1 MKNNTIFKRFILLFM
16 AAAIA
21 MTSIPIP
28 AAAKEKGGNKAT
40 MVMRYNL
47 FQNKEFT
54 LYGHTHRSMT
64 YYMVGME
71 DGSVPA
77 FCLQPG
83 RRLPNFTQSEYE
95 LYPVDPA
102 QSVPVVGSFERYLPM
117 TLAYE
122 WMLENYYDPP
132 RYAVVQTYLW
142 GCMAGVQLDWNT
154 QKPVMERL
162 SAVMKEPRILS
173 LYEELKEYVKDG
185 IQDYYSTENTS
196 LPGWNGTQQR
206 MELKDGIYELTLDIS
221 SCPQLQETVWSF
233 PEAGWSY
240 QLAPGGDSITFRY
253 QGNGTPSGTICSGEL
268 SGIDTR
274 FFAYIFQPPEPFQ
287 MQMGWLDM
295 NRPPAVVS
303 FSLGDTPGVNLP
315 DSPGVELYRHS
326 EVFEADYKIDLEKY
340 CGETDQRLEGA
351 SFQVWEGFDL
361 DQIRT
366 EDYIEGEPD
375 GLFGEVYANCMSPE
389 PEEYVLCDIM
399 TTNQNGYASHSDFKN
414 YNYNKTYCMG
424 HPAPEWIQC
433 DHGKE
438 EKEGEGSEEEECGCE
453 EENERLRQQWQA
465 EQELC
470 SSTCDFH
477 VQNEDE
483 DNHSQDSS
491 AREEM
496 LADRDATYEN
506 FIGLEYSYTLKE
518 QNACAGYIL
527 HGKHRDDQPIETVT
541 LTSAQ
546 DGGRMREADAIR
558 EMSEAPGAESRSYR
572 DRRSLAGVKK
582 WLTQTLPEQVEGI
595 LDELREIVEIK
606 TEELENLPEKEEG
619 VDGDKKPGADGSVEE
634 EMPGNGEGTEGDETG
649 EPDDSETSGSGEGG
663 TETAPG
669 KPGTGG
675 GTEEEEPGKPGNPG
689 NSDKPGIGEGGTG
702 TAPGKPGT
710 EGGTEEEEPGKP
722 GDPGNPDKPGIEEG
736 ETGIN
741 PGKPGTG
748 EGTDSEK
755 PDDPGNSDKPGT
767 GEGETGTNPG
777 KPGIGDGS
785 DGEEPDRPDDPGNSD
800 KPGLGE
806 GETGT
811 NPENSGTGEEVGS
824 EKPGK
829 PDDPDNSDK
838 PGPEEGENGTNPEN
852 PETGERTDS
861 EKTGKPDKPD
871 NSDKPGA
878 EESETGTNPEKPRTG
893 ERTEGDESDKPGNPG
908 NSDKPGSEENETGTN
923 PGNSGTSKSG
933 KETESVSNSSAPETG
948 ADTDHQE
955 PDDSTPRSEA
965 EQTRADSSSPKARE
979 SSKNTVLKTDPDR
992 QPKMPPESEHNADK
1006 SDSIAPA
1013 PSENTNSKDTPIT
1026 NPEKASNGAD
1036 PSSIQ
1041 LTSAHFPPQAS
1052 ITRRK
1057 IGLRLSAPKAT
1068 PSTPSNIFQDDSSGC
1083 ETEFYQY
1090 TRRAPEPSADD
1101 FLSPWLPSSS
1111 EPSPRIFD
1119 LNRMRESF
1127 SRLLKSE
1134 DGFITL
1140 SLPDFIDDT
1149 EPSMDTSGY
1158 GNPGDILYTFKI
1170 WNHRTEGRLHINK
1183 RDLELDQLAPEAGGG
1198 QTQGDATL
1206 EGAVYGLF
1214 AAQDII
1220 HPDGKS
1226 GVIYQ
1231 KHDLTA
1237 IAATDREGNA
1247 SFLAYTEVPGTT
1259 LGADGTVQMPQ
1270 NSSAPENLYNGSSI
1284 SSSSEGFGTI
1294 TYPDYEGKNGNSWIG
1309 RPLLMGSY
1317 YIRELSRSEG
1327 YELSVYGKT
1336 QPDTNQTAKTDTIPE
1351 AQGTARVKYGLSE
1364 NNSMEADG
1372 TWNEFV
1378 IEHQGTEQGYDMTLT
1393 GYPEGTRIF
1402 RQKIR
1407 QKTEKTSTITG
1418 TRKEIKKDSFGNTVY
1433 QTAAGGEYKTGPN
1446 GNPLERPWTEG
1457 DTRIPAGEAYP
1468 YRFRTSPQLTGDA
1481 LPEDLSKWDFPV
1493 DGDYLKVQVNSMLRQ
1508 LGCQPAEPEQG
1519 APWINLEL
1527 TGSRNSQAAA
1537 QILDWFTAHGFYDQ
1551 GSAEEIYQ
1559 QDGVWYARL
1568 YYDSTSG
1575 NEACPAVYDSAS
1587 RSLYIRKNGTLEGGQ
1602 AFHYWISKAQGEFR
1616 LESRLAQVMEKQEI
1630 TGEVRLEEDL
1640 DARLETIYQPLYET
1654 YRPGEALL
1662 DRNGNPIPVME
1673 EVPVYEEIEISVDE
1687 LELIPVDTR
1696 YDREQGTY
1704 SIHEEITSDGETSYR
1719 AVTDRSAIIYEGK
1732 TMPYSQY
1739 LTQVGG
1745 ASVYAFVTEPETD
1758 PDSYIRFAR
1767 LEYPGQDI
1775 PVQDGNTGAR
1785 PIVLHERVIRQPIRV
1800 TKDIAK
1806 SSYDG
1811 VNTYGSVHNDAM
1823 TNFLGLFTGGRE
1835 HKGTGQ
1841 VSHFR
1846 FKLYLKQNLE
1856 HLYADEN
1863 GRLISRYTGR
1873 PEFKDQTQVVFQ
1885 PPEGAAGWPLLE
1897 KKEDGTPDY
1906 KKFFSALY
1914 AARALEEGNRQRLKE
1929 FVLEYDPIEARKKE
1943 ILQKN
1948 PHLNSDQAYA
1958 LALAQAMEEGEQY
1971 MKPFKGLD
1979 SILSVQW
1986 DSEPEGGEDKD
1997 KTTLQC
2003 NTKHGTDHYYGSSV
2017 PLPYGTY
2024 VMTEQVPQSDEFA
2037 NRHYQ
2042 IRDPEEVVLPFV
2054 PSDAEGE
2061 MDYTAGNPYFRY
2073 NSKDTPEEL
2082 IRKYKIRFNEETHI
2096 IEANGQNGS
2105 FEIYKYGLC
2114 PDARPGH
2121 SLTSKEPYETEYMD
2135 GRNPEIAAIYQGYSS
2150 QSEEKGLADQVRYE
2164 GNETESGETE
2174 LRDQVPVMSGI
2185 GRAIHGKYAP
2195 MLVPWSVTEPAPGE
2209 EGRYKAYAYQD
2220 VENTYYRSRL
2230 RIEKLDA
2237 ETGDNILHDGALF
2250 KIYAAKRDAKKE
2262 ENGTITGT
2270 GRVLFGPAVDAE
2282 GNPVTDLDGRQILYP
2297 RVGASNS
2304 SGDDLPIRLDREGI
2318 PLYDESQLISQKD
2331 TSGNET
2337 GIFRAFSTEQEILA
2351 DGEVKKEVTG
2361 FIETYEPL
2369 GAGAYVLVEID
2380 APKGY
2385 TKSRPV
2391 AFEIYGDEVT
2401 YYEEL
2406 NQPDGTHQGWEQK
2419 PADRYQY
2426 ALPLEEGNIQKT
2438 ETVSRIPV
2446 KDHPSRVQ
2454 IHKVEDGDSLIG
2466 NENGLLEKDSQGQT
2480 EASGGFSS
2488 QVMVNDTGDGLIYQ
2502 IWGRE
2507 EKLKERGD
2515 VRDIRYDEESGRWT
2529 GFVTKAMDRWSE
2541 EIIEGTEKALRSM
2554 AGVKLLYHMDGTFS
2568 GKGIRFGIS
2577 VSRAGLALYEGIQ
2590 LEPIASG
2597 GYKGVKPVWENGKIA
2612 QIINEN
2618 TGIHKEL
2625 AVTGHTNPAF
2635 QTAGH
2640 KIWDAVPV
2648 KNPPVSLYFYDLSS
2662 VPSRREEE
2670 TGHLQI
2676 LDDGGNFLCYAD
2688 ETTGMAYVYDEF
2700 GRMIAYVSDENNEK
2714 RLVHSIQVTEQE
2726 EGRSIYQKKQTEDDE
2741 NGLPVSYTSWEMT
2754 EKEEAWVTDQSTGP
2768 DGSPETAGGVHEIA
2782 RLPFGAYILQEEDVP
2797 YDQGYIQSAYQG
2809 MILEDTDQVQKYFLQ
2824 NVFTRAAFAKIDVRT
2839 QKEIVG
2845 AGMTL
2850 YKARLDENGDPV
2862 RDGEGRYQKGDV
2874 YHTWISGYAYDDRG
2888 NLKTDGE
2895 GNPVVTTEPH
2905 WIDHIPVGPYVLEE
2919 TSCPYDQGY
2928 VQSNTVNIDIL
2939 ETGQVQSFEME
2950 DDFSA
2955 LDIKKAD
2962 AKTGELLYEDSPVIL
2977 ALYRADADE
2986 NGNPVYK
2993 EEDLIFTFRA
3003 ATHQDGQAVAATGR
3017 YEPDSS
3023 ENRPIMKYDYQ
3034 YQEIPGTKQGRFYYT
3049 EQGSVR
3055 MEYLPVGHYVL
3066 AEKENPEGYAT
3077 ADPIFI
3083 YIEDKGHLE
3092 EIQYSRM
3099 EDEPLRIQV
3108 SKTAVTGG
3116 KEIAG
3121 AKLAIY
3127 QVKEDGKPEEHPLIL
3142 HIPVENGAYEDREAV
3157 WITGLDGAYTQED
3170 QELGRIPEGFL
3181 PGDLRPHLVEYIPEG
3196 EYILREEM
3204 TPYGFLQSVDVPFS
3218 IVDTQVVQK
3227 AEMVDQIP
3235 VGRLEL
3241 VKHDADDTAQTLQGA
3256 WFRLENKTLGTV
3268 WAEAVTDEQG
3278 RLAFSG
3284 MPIGYLDNQGKFCP
3298 YTYLCTEFQAA
3309 PGHMLTL
3316 KPFEFQF
3323 EYQDEHTKT
3332 IVLPFDP
3339 VNDSNRVVVEKRLG
3353 ATEELL
3359 EGALLRLE
3367 RKNAGQDIWELVEE
3381 WISGKQPHMI
3391 RALAAG
3397 EYRLREIQ
3405 APEGFTLLE
3414 EPVYFTVQDGMTEIP
3429 QLVMRNYASIV
3440 EVEKVNG
3447 TTGALLGGARLE
3459 LIRKSDGTVIRQ
3471 WTSEEGK
3478 GQAFYGLEPGIY
3490 MIREL
3495 EAPEG
3500 YEKAP
3505 DKEIEITGDQSAV
3518 QKFTF
3523 ENTKITSSG
3532 GGGGGK
3538 PKPDS
3543 ISFKKTDMS
3552 GRSLEGAE
3560 FTFYDQ
3566 KGGVM
3571 AIAVS
3576 GADGSLHIPKPEDGT
3591 YTFRETKAPEGYAL
3605 NPDTFTFTIRGKEL
3619 ITGTYEI
3626 KNEELKVVLKK
3637 EDGMTRERLSGARLQ
3652 VIQEGGEIL
3661 EGVTGEDGTLTL
3673 QLLKPGAYLVRE
3685 IEAPEGYQRTDQEYH
3700 FTVHSDGTIQGNT
3713 TIINFKEERRLGIIT
3728 AWYRPSPLSGQGYLN
3743 GEGGDRTILATGD
3756 ERPFYEL
3763 AALGAV
3769 SIVGLFLCL
3778 LRMKKRK
3785 AGKWFLAVTLTLFTI
3800 FGSTRQTWAY
3810 ESQEN
3815 EMAYVEKELN
3825 YPGVEDSFQPPASAG
3840 FMIQNHMTGGEQKVF
3855 LPIIKAYDLNQRWE
3869 EGFRLELDSGIL
3881 DGDYYLLG
3889 DRAVDRETFLSEEGL
3904 LSCEAD
3910 ILKAAGLPPEG
3921 YRIRKVEREGE
3932 RILCTGEKRV
3942 RDCRAVY
3949 GGYAGLEKDDGGQTS
3964 PEPNSGYGITWVV
3977 LGAVLLL
3984 GIAWKLMAGPG
3995 LIPVFT
4001 GLFLS
4006 GILFSAGSLAGMVRS
4021 DQAEARQY
4029 EALREQTFSQDEVKA
4044 EEYRISTSPPGGPLS
4059 IDEEGLRSINPDY
4072 RFWIRIPGTE
4082 VDYPVVQH
4090 PDDREYYLARD
4101 FYGKESSAGSI
4112 FAEEGDLLKE
4122 GGNTVLYGHNR
4133 RDGSMFGGLKAFLD
4147 PAYRKEHPDLYLYY
4161 QGAWIRCPIRL
4172 AQVRP
4177 EEDKTLYQEES
4188 SGRVTLS
4195 TCHGKGQRM
4204 ILQADLPGGSK

>member
-16 AAAIA
+16 AAVIA

-28 AAAKEKGGNKAT
+28 AAAKEKSGNKAT

-142 GCMAGVQLDWNT
+142 GCMAGAQLDWNT

-185 IQDYYSTENTS
+185 VQDYYSTENTS

-206 MELKDGIYELTLDIS
+206 MELKEGIYELTLDIS

-233 PEAGWSY
+233 PETGWSY
-240 QLAPGGDSITFRY
+240 QLSSGGESITFRY

-361 DQIRT
+361 DQICT

-389 PEEYVLCDIM
+389 PEEYFLCDIM
-399 TTNQNGYASHSDFKN
+399 TTDQNGYASHSDFKN

-433 DHGKE
+433 DHEKE

-477 VQNEDE
+477 VQNENE
-483 DNHSQDSS
+483 DNHSQDPS

-506 FIGLEYSYTLKE
+506 FIALEYSYTLKE
-518 QNACAGYIL
+518 QNARAGYIL

-546 DGGRMREADAIR
+546 DGGRIREADAIR
-558 EMSEAPGAESRSYR
+558 EMSAALISESRSYR

-582 WLTQTLPEQVEGI
+582 WLTQTLPEGVERI

-606 TEELENLPEKEEG
+606 TEELEDLPEKEEG
-619 VDGDKKPGADGSVEE
+619 VDGDKKPGADDFVEE
-634 EMPGNGEGTEGDETG
+634 EKPGSGEGMEGDETDD
-649 EPDDSETSGSGEGG
+649 PDDSETSGAGEGETG
-663 TETAPG
+663 TNPE
-669 KPGTGG
+669 KPGTGDG
-675 GTEEEEPGKPGNPG
+675 SDGEEPDKPDDSG
-689 NSDKPGIGEGGTG
+689 NSDKPGTGESETETNPEKPGTGEG
-702 TAPGKPGT
+702 ADSEKPGKP
-710 EGGTEEEEPGKP
+710 EKP
-722 GDPGNPDKPGIEEG
+722 GNSGNPGSEED
-736 ETGIN
+736 ETGTN
-741 PGKPGTG
+741 PEKPGTG

-755 PDDPGNSDKPGT
+755 P
-767 GEGETGTNPG
+767 
-777 KPGIGDGS
+777 
-785 DGEEPDRPDDPGNSD
+785 
-800 KPGLGE
+800 
-806 GETGT
+806 
-811 NPENSGTGEEVGS
+811 
-824 EKPGK
+824 
-829 PDDPDNSDK
+829 
-838 PGPEEGENGTNPEN
+838 
-852 PETGERTDS
+852 
-861 EKTGKPDKPD
+861 GKPDKPD
-871 NSDKPGA
+871 N
-878 EESETGTNPEKPRTG
+878 
-893 ERTEGDESDKPGNPG
+893 PG
-908 NSDKPGSEENETGTN
+908 NSDNPEPAKGETGA
-923 PGNSGTSKSG
+923 NSRNAGSLESG
-933 KETESVSNSSAPETG
+933 KERESVSDSSAPKTG
-948 ADTDHQE
+948 ADTDRQE
-955 PDDSTPRSEA
+955 MDDSTPRSEA
-965 EQTRADSSSPKARE
+965 EQAGADSSSPKARE
-979 SSKNTVLKTDPDR
+979 SSKNKELKTDPDR
-992 QPKMPPESEHNADK
+992 QPKTPPESEHNADK
-1006 SDSIAPA
+1006 SDSTAPA
-1013 PSENTNSKDTPIT
+1013 PAESANKKDSKETPIT
-1026 NPEKASNGAD
+1026 DPGKASSGAD
-1036 PSSIQ
+1036 PASTQ
-1041 LTSAHFPPQAS
+1041 LTSAHFSPQAS

-1057 IGLRLSAPKAT
+1057 IGLRLSAHKAT
-1068 PSTPSNIFQDDSSGC
+1068 PSTPSNIFRDDPSGC

-1090 TRRAPEPSADD
+1090 TRQALEPSADD
-1101 FLSPWLPSSS
+1101 LSSPWLPSSS

-1134 DGFITL
+1134 DGSITL

-1183 RDLELDQLAPEAGGG
+1183 RDLELGQLAPEASGG

-1378 IEHQGTEQGYDMTLT
+1378 IEHQGTEQGYDITLT

-1433 QTAAGGEYKTGPN
+1433 QTAAGGEYKIGPD
-1446 GNPLERPWTEG
+1446 GNPMERPWTEG

-1468 YRFRTSPQLTGDA
+1468 YRFRTSPQLTGNA
-1481 LPEDLSKWDFPV
+1481 LPEDLSKWDLPV
-1493 DGDYLKVQVNSMLRQ
+1493 DGDYLKAQVNSMLRQ

-1527 TGSRNSQAAA
+1527 TGSLNSQAAA

-1551 GSAEEIYQ
+1551 GITDEVYQ
-1559 QDGVWYARL
+1559 QDGIWYARL

-1587 RSLYIRKNGTLEGGQ
+1587 RSLYIRKTGTLEGGQ

-1630 TGEVRLEEDL
+1630 TGEVRVEEDL
-1640 DARLETIYQPLYET
+1640 EARLETIYQPMYET
-1654 YRPGEALL
+1654 YRPGEVLL

-1673 EVPVYEEIEISVDE
+1673 EVPVYKEIEISVDE
-1687 LELIPVDTR
+1687 LELIPVEAR
-1696 YDREQGTY
+1696 YDREQGAY
-1704 SIHEEITSDGETSYR
+1704 SIHEEILSDGETSYR
-1719 AVTDRSAIIYEGK
+1719 AVTDRSTITYEGK
-1732 TMPYSQY
+1732 TIPYSQY

-1775 PVQDGNTGAR
+1775 PVQDGSTGVR
-1785 PIVLHERVIRQPIRV
+1785 PMVLHERVIRQPIRV

-1856 HLYADEN
+1856 HLYADEH
-1863 GRLISRYTGR
+1863 GGLISRYTGR

-1885 PPEGAAGWPLLE
+1885 PPEGPVGWPLLE

-1914 AARALEEGNRQRLKE
+1914 AAKALEEGNRQRLKE
-1929 FVLEYDPIEARKKE
+1929 FVLEYDSIEVRKKE

-1958 LALAQAMEEGEQY
+1958 LALVQAMEEGEQY
-1971 MKPFKGLD
+1971 LKPFKGLD

-1986 DSEPEGGEDKD
+1986 DSEPEGGADKD

-2003 NTKHGTDHYYGSSV
+2003 NTKYGSDHYYASSV

-2054 PSDAEGE
+2054 PSNAGGE
-2061 MDYTAGNPYFRY
+2061 MDYTAGDPYFRY

-2105 FEIYKYGLC
+2105 FQIYKYGLC

-2185 GRAIHGKYAP
+2185 GMAIHGKYAP

-2209 EGRYKAYAYQD
+2209 EGRYKAYAHKD

-2250 KIYAAKRDAKKE
+2250 KIYAAKRDVKKE

-2270 GRVLFGPAVDAE
+2270 GAVLFGPAVDAE
-2282 GNPVTDLDGRQILYP
+2282 GNPVTDMDGRQILYP

-2304 SGDDLPIRLDREGI
+2304 SGDDLPIRLDQEGI

-2380 APKGY
+2380 APRGY

-2419 PADRYQY
+2419 PAGRYQY

-2466 NENGLLEKDSQGQT
+2466 NENGLLEKDSQGRT

-2488 QVMVNDTGDGLIYQ
+2488 KVMVNDTGDGLIYQ
-2502 IWGRE
+2502 VWGRE

-2515 VRDIRYDEESGRWT
+2515 VRDIRYDEESERWT

-2541 EIIEGTEKALRSM
+2541 EIIEGTEKELRSM
-2554 AGVKLLYHMDGTFS
+2554 AGVKPLYHMDGTFS

-2577 VSRAGLALYEGIQ
+2577 VSRAGLAPYEGIQ
-2590 LEPIASG
+2590 LEPAASG
-2597 GYKGVKPVWENGKIA
+2597 GYTGVKPIWENGKIT

-2662 VPSRREEE
+2662 VPNRREEE
-2670 TGHLQI
+2670 TGRLQI

-2700 GRMIAYVSDENNEK
+2700 GRMIAYVTDETNGK
-2714 RLVHSIQVTEQE
+2714 KLVRSIQVTEQE
-2726 EGRSIYQKKQTEDDE
+2726 KGRSIYQKKQTEDDE
-2741 NGLPVSYTSWEMT
+2741 NSLPVSYTSWEMT
-2754 EKEEAWVTDQSTGP
+2754 EKEETWVTGQSTGP
-2768 DGSPETAGGVHEIA
+2768 DGSQETVGGVHEIA

-2850 YKARLDENGDPV
+2850 YQARLDEKGDPV
-2862 RDGEGRYQKGDV
+2862 TDREGRYQKGEV

-2895 GNPVVTTEPH
+2895 GNPVLTMEPH

-2950 DDFSA
+2950 DDFTA

-2962 AKTGELLYEDSPVIL
+2962 AKTGEILYEDSPAIL
-2977 ALYRADADE
+2977 SLYRAAADE

-2993 EEDLIFTFRA
+2993 EEDLLLTFRA
-3003 ATHQDGQAVAATGR
+3003 ATYQDGQAVAATGR

-3023 ENRPIMKYDYQ
+3023 GNRPIMKYDYQ

-3055 MEYLPVGHYVL
+3055 MEYLPVGYYVL
-3066 AEKENPEGYAT
+3066 AEKENPDGYAT

-3099 EDEPLRIQV
+3099 EDEPLRVQV
-3108 SKTAVTGG
+3108 SKTAAAGG

-3127 QVKEDGKPEEHPLIL
+3127 PVKEDGKPEEHPLIL

-3157 WITGLDGAYTQED
+3157 WISGLDGVYTQED

-3227 AEMVDQIP
+3227 AEMVDEIP
-3235 VGRLEL
+3235 AGRLEL

-3256 WFRLENKTLGTV
+3256 WFRLENKTQGTL

-3284 MPIGYLDNQGKFCP
+3284 MPIGYLDNQGKFSP

-3332 IVLPFDP
+3332 IVLPYDP

-3367 RKNAGQDIWELVEE
+3367 RKAEGQDIWELAEE

-3391 RALAAG
+3391 RALEAG

-3414 EPVYFTVQDGMTEIP
+3414 EPFYFIVQDGMTEIP

-3440 EVEKVNG
+3440 GVEKVNG
-3447 TTGALLGGARLE
+3447 TTGVLLGGARLE

-3471 WTSEEGK
+3471 WTSEEGM
-3478 GQAFYGLEPGIY
+3478 GQTFYGLEPGIY
-3490 MIREL
+3490 IIREL

-3538 PKPDS
+3538 PKPDY

-3552 GRSLEGAE
+3552 GRPLEGAE

-3566 KGGVM
+3566 KGEVM
-3571 AIAVS
+3571 AAAVS
-3576 GADGSLHIPKPEDGT
+3576 RADGSLRIAKPEDGT

-3637 EDGMTRERLSGARLQ
+3637 EDGMTRELLSGARLQ
-3652 VIQEGGEIL
+3652 VIPTDGEGEIL

-3673 QLLKPGAYLVRE
+3673 RLLKPGAYLVRE
-3685 IEAPEGYQRTDQEYH
+3685 MEAPEGYQRTGQEYH
-3700 FTVHSDGTIQGNT
+3700 FTVHPDGTIQGNT
-3713 TIINFKEERRLGIIT
+3713 TIINFKQERRLGIIT
-3728 AWYRPSPLSGQGYLN
+3728 AWYRPRPLSGQGHLT

-3756 ERPFYEL
+3756 EQPVYEL

-3769 SIVGLFLCL
+3769 SMAGLFLCF

-3785 AGKWFLAVTLTLFTI
+3785 AGKWFLAVILALFTI
-3800 FGSTRQTWAY
+3800 FGSTRRTWASEFQ
-3810 ESQEN
+3810 ES
-3815 EMAYVEKELN
+3815 EMVYVEKELN

-3840 FMIQNHMTGGEQKVF
+3840 FTIQNHMTGREQKVF

-3904 LSCEAD
+3904 RSCEAD
-3910 ILKAAGLPPEG
+3910 ILKTAGLPSEG
-3921 YRIRKVEREGE
+3921 YRIRKVERDG
-3932 RILCTGEKRV
+3932 RAIICTGEKRV

-3949 GGYAGLEKDDGGQTS
+3949 GGYVGLEKEGESRTAIGEGDVSAVPTYYDG
-3964 PEPNSGYGITWVV
+3964 NRGIYV
-3977 LGAVLLL
+3977 LILGGILLL
-3984 GIAWKLMAGPG
+3984 GIAWGLMSRPK
-3995 LIPVFT
+3995 LIPVFIC
-4001 GLFLS
+4001 LFAS
-4006 GILFSAGSLAGMVRS
+4006 GVFLSAGSLAGMAEGYRK
-4021 DQAEARQY
+4021 EARQY
-4029 EALREQTFSQDEVKA
+4029 EVLREQTFSQEEVKA
-4044 EEYRISTSPPGGPLS
+4044 EESRISTPPPGGPAS
-4059 IDEEGLRSINPDY
+4059 IDEKELRAANPDY
-4072 RFWIRIPGTE
+4072 QFWIRIPGTE
-4082 VDYPVVQH
+4082 VDYPVVQR
-4090 PDDREYYLARD
+4090 PDDREYYLTRD
-4101 FYGKESSAGSI
+4101 FYGRESSAGSI
-4112 FAEEGDLLKE
+4112 FAEEGKLLEE
-4122 GGNTVLYGHNR
+4122 GVNTVLYGHNR

-4147 PAYRKEHPDLYLYY
+4147 PDYRKAHPDLYLYY
-4161 QGAWIRCPIRL
+4161 QGAWFRCPIRL

-4177 EEDKTLYQEES
+4177 GEDKTLYQQEI

-4195 TCHGKGQRM
+4195 TCHGQGQRM
-4204 ILQADLPGGSK
+4204 ILQADLPEGFK